1 MMNRSGNSKCIPASC
16 SLSVKVSKI
25 KQRIWRETE
34 TQREMGLMHKKSIPA
49 LDETA
54 RARLWGPFLGENF
67 TSTSSDDSSDELAN
81 LVNSF
86 YDSDCGELKEEL
98 SDAGSNGIHE
108 TDGGDLIEMLDELQ
122 REIGDEPEVSRIRV
136 EVEKAIRAIGSAV
149 EDRFFKER
157 VVGRLRKKGF
167 DAGLCKSS
175 WEKSD
180 GPPAGSYEYIDIIG
194 RGKTRYIIETN
205 LPSNFEIARP
215 SKDYTRIFQCLP
227 DIFVGRPEHLN
238 LIVRVMSTAAV
249 ESIKR
254 AGMHVPPWRRREYV
268 LAKWF
273 SSYKRS
279 ANLGS
284 IKIEKR
290 GKNVN
295 CRMTIGERDNRIDRG
310 NYQGNVV

>member
-1 MMNRSGNSKCIPASC
+1 
-16 SLSVKVSKI
+16 
-25 KQRIWRETE
+25 
-34 TQREMGLMHKKSIPA
+34 MGLMHKSIPA
-49 LDETA
+49 FDETA
-54 RARLWGPFLGENF
+54 RARLWGPFLGEHF
-67 TSTSSDDSSDELAN
+67 TSTSSDDLDELAD
-81 LVNSF
+81 LVDSF
-86 YDSDCGELKEEL
+86 YESDGGELKEEL
-98 SDAGSNGIHE
+98 SEVGSNDLRE
-108 TDGGDLIEMLDELQ
+108 TDGGDLIETLDELQ
-122 REIGDEPEVSRIRV
+122 REIGDETEVSRMRV
-136 EVEKAIRAIGSAV
+136 EVEKAICAIGSAV

-180 GPPAGSYEYIDIIG
+180 GPPAGSYEYIDIISQ
-194 RGKTRYIIETN
+194 GKTRYIIETN

-227 DIFVGRPEHLN
+227 DIFVGRPENLK

-249 ESIKR
+249 ESIKS

-279 ANLGS
+279 GNFGS
-284 IKIEKR
+284 VKMEKR
-290 GKNVN
+290 GTNVN
-295 CRMTIGERDNRIDRG
+295 CRMAIGERNNRISRG
-310 NYQGNVV
+310 NNQGNVV